1 MKVISEV
8 KEITCS
14 SCKTKLEYEPK
25 DIQIQ
30 TTFIINQPYVC
41 CPICGHKIFIQ

>member
-1 MKVISEV
+1 MKVISEI

-25 DIQIQ
+25 DIQ
-30 TTFIINQPYVC
+30 TTFITNQPYVC
-41 CPICGHKIFIQ
+41 CPICGHKIFIL

>member
-8 KEITCS
+8 KEIICS

-25 DIQIQ
+25 DIQ
-30 TTFIINQPYVC
+30 TTFITNQPYVC
-41 CPICGHKIFIQ
+41 CPICRHKIFIL